1 MPAAASD
8 SRPAVPPSQTLSR
21 GIRILEALAEGAR
34 ALTTDEIARAIDV
47 HRSIAYRLIRTLEEH
62 GLVTRDDAGRVA
74 LGVRL
79 SALAAGVSPDVQ
91 SAALPELTAV
101 ANGLGMTAFLG
112 VLDGSQCVTLTSVE
126 PRKVIA
132 TMARRPGTQHP
143 ASVGATGKALLAMV
157 PDAQW
162 PVERTPKLAAEVELI
177 RERGYAVSSNEV
189 IPTVHAVAVPLALR
203 GHAPAALAVIYV
215 GEVAD
220 TAHIAERL
228 RQAAVAVRDAVE
240 G

>member
-1 MPAAASD
+1 MPAAAPDTRVAS
-8 SRPAVPPSQTLSR
+8 PPSQTLSR
-21 GIRILEALAEGAR
+21 GIRILETLAEAGAP
-34 ALTTDEIARAIDV
+34 LMTDEIARAIDV

-62 GLVTRDDAGRVA
+62 GLVTRDDAGRVT

-101 ANGLGMTAFLG
+101 ANELRMTAFLG

-132 TMARRPGTQHP
+132 SMARRPGTQHP
-143 ASVGATGKALLAMV
+143 TSIGATGKALLAMV

-162 PVERTPKLAAEVELI
+162 PVERTQKLAAEVDLI
-177 RERGYAVSSNEV
+177 RERGFAVSSDEV
-189 IPTVHAVAVPLALR
+189 IPTVRAVAVPLPLR
-203 GHAPAALAVIYV
+203 GHTPAALAVIYV

-220 TAHIAERL
+220 TAAVAARLQRAAE
-228 RQAAVAVRDAVE
+228 AVRDAVE